1 MTTSQDAPSTSLEP
15 YKTSDTPF
23 AAFLH
28 HAGYKVIKTVKD
40 PNDYKREVFLFV
52 KDEFIAD
59 LEELWR
65 TGKAEGNLRDYQ
77 RSLKV
82 VTRIVNEAR
91 KTREN

>member
-1 MTTSQDAPSTSLEP
+1 MTPTQDGHSTSLEP
-15 YKTSDTPF
+15 YGTSDTPF

-28 HAGYKVIKTVKD
+28 HAGYKVIKTIKD
-40 PNDYKREVFLFV
+40 PNDFKREVLLFV
-52 KDEFIAD
+52 KDEYIDD
-59 LEELWR
+59 LEKLWR

-91 KTREN
+91 KSRDN